1 MLKSIKKSI
10 ALCAS
15 LVIMSSVQICS
26 AVGITNQANYISPE
40 YWNNQNPNA
49 DALILDDKGVSEL
62 NNRIVEE
69 SKSVFNLAKY
79 PESMSSAA
87 LKTKIMDYSI
97 LEDDLYLRGNKVSD
111 GYKNLLREQ
120 TNISNIPSTVKIQYA
135 VTVRRT
141 PVRNL
146 PTGESLFYYA
156 SDTNFDVLQDT
167 MLDPGE
173 PVVILH
179 QSANKY
185 FYYVQAK
192 NYSGWVARTN
202 LAMTNRKAWLEYIN
216 PKKFLVVVGK
226 DLVIKTGSEQVL
238 YQQGSVLPITSEGPN
253 NYIVTGPVR
262 NKQGMLQKE
271 PLSVLKANP
280 NIHKGYLPYTSKNI
294 INSAFKFYNAPYGWG
309 GAKDSVDC
317 SSLVFNVYR
326 TVGVYLPRNADDQET
341 TAGAMLNLSGM
352 DSEQRKVQLGALIP
366 GAALAMPNHILIYLG
381 ESNNEA
387 YAIHSL
393 ANYVEDGVAKPAM
406 KVVVSD
412 LNLVRG
418 NGEKYLNNITTA
430 CEYR

>member
-1 MLKSIKKSI
+1 MLKSLKRTLT
-10 ALCAS
+10 LCAS
-15 LVIMSSVQICS
+15 VLIMSSLQIGF
-26 AVGITNQANYISPE
+26 AAGITTNASYISPE

-49 DALILDDKGVSEL
+49 DAVILDSKGVTDL
-62 NNRIVEE
+62 NNRIVNE
-69 SKSVFNLAKY
+69 SKTVFNLAKY
-79 PESMSSAA
+79 PQTVTSAS

-97 LEDDLYLRGNKVSD
+97 LEDDLFLRGNKVSD
-111 GYKNLLREQ
+111 SYKNLLRVQ
-120 TNISNIPSTVKIQYA
+120 TDVNNIPSIVKVQYA

-156 SDTNFDVLQDT
+156 SDTNFDVLQET

-173 PVVILH
+173 PVAILH

-185 FYYVQAK
+185 FYYVQAR
-192 NYSGWVARTN
+192 NYAGWIARTN
-202 LAMTNRKAWLEYIN
+202 LALTDRKTWLDYVN
-216 PKKFLVVVGK
+216 PKKFLVVTGK

-238 YQQGSVLPITSEGPN
+238 YQQGSVLPIASEGPN
-253 NYIVTGPVR
+253 NYTVTGPVR

-280 NIHKGYLPYTSKNI
+280 NIHKGYLPYTSRNI

-326 TVGVYLPRNADDQET
+326 TVGLYLPRNADDQET
-341 TAGAMLNLSGM
+341 TAGAIVNLNGM
-352 DSEQRKVQLGALIP
+352 DETQRKVQIEALIP
-366 GAALAMPNHILIYLG
+366 GSALAMPNHIVLYLG
-381 ESNNEA
+381 QANDEA

-393 ANYVEDGVAKPAM
+393 GSYVEDGERKVVM

-412 LNLVRG
+412 LTLQRSD
-418 NGEKYLNNITTA
+418 GESFLSHLTSA